1 MTEPTAADDPQL
13 AALRAAV
20 ESRPDDARLHFQ
32 LGERLQFASRPEE
45 ALAAFERAAE
55 LAPQVAA
62 AHFGLAGAY
71 FALGR
76 WNDAVDGF
84 RRAWDLDPDAPTANN
99 LGNALALGDRLD
111 EAEEAFQNA
120 LNHDAAFVP
129 ALVNLGRLS
138 LLRGDAEAA
147 LARLTSALELAP
159 EHPGALM
166 FAAAARRRTGGTDE
180 ALRLYAR
187 SVAADPKNVAAL
199 VDFAE
204 LLLELKRPDEAMVH
218 LVKAVEIEPDDAR
231 IFHGFGEANR
241 QRGRMIEAQF
251 CFARA
256 ADLRNQAAGEA
267 SA

>member
-32 LGERLQFASRPEE
+32 LGERLQLASRPEE

-111 EAEEAFQNA
+111 EAEEAF
-120 LNHDAAFVP
+120 
-129 ALVNLGRLS
+129 
-138 LLRGDAEAA
+138 
-147 LARLTSALELAP
+147 
-159 EHPGALM
+159 
-166 FAAAARRRTGGTDE
+166 
-180 ALRLYAR
+180 
-187 SVAADPKNVAAL
+187 
-199 VDFAE
+199 
-204 LLLELKRPDEAMVH
+204 
-218 LVKAVEIEPDDAR
+218 
-231 IFHGFGEANR
+231 
-241 QRGRMIEAQF
+241 
-251 CFARA
+251 
-256 ADLRNQAAGEA
+256 
-267 SA
+267 